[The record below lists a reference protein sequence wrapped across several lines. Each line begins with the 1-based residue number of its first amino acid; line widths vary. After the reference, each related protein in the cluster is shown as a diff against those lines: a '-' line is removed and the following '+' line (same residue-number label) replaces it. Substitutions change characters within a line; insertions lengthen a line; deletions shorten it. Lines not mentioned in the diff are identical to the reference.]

1 MCFWSNCS
9 SKIDVAMRFF
19 LLSEIPDGEK
29 RSEMVVNLNL
39 GMKRMGYELNI
50 LFHFLFM
57 IQCIKC
63 DD

>member
-1 MCFWSNCS
+1 
-9 SKIDVAMRFF
+9 
-19 LLSEIPDGEK
+19 
-29 RSEMVVNLNL
+29 
-39 GMKRMGYELNI
+39 MKRMGYELNI